1 MNFVR
6 RREVKG
12 IKKSVEKENGNEKR
26 VNKKKRKKE
35 GRRIPFAVV
44 EVTEVT
50 SKFRGILQIAICNA
64 AKENF
69 SSRVSSQNSNNARNE
84 C

>member
-12 IKKSVEKENGNEKR
+12 IKKNVEKENEKR
-26 VNKKKRKKE
+26 MNKKKKRKKKR
-35 GRRIPFAVV
+35 GRKEYSFAVV

-50 SKFRGILQIAICNA
+50 LKFRGILQIAICNA
-64 AKENF
+64 AKEKLLLPRF
-69 SSRVSSQNSNNARNE
+69 IPQFK
-84 C
+84 

>member
-1 MNFVR
+1 MAM
-6 RREVKG
+6 
-12 IKKSVEKENGNEKR
+12 KR
-26 VNKKKRKKE
+26 GWIRKKE

>member
-12 IKKSVEKENGNEKR
+12 IKKSVEKENGDEKR
-26 VNKKKRKKE
+26 VKKKRKKE